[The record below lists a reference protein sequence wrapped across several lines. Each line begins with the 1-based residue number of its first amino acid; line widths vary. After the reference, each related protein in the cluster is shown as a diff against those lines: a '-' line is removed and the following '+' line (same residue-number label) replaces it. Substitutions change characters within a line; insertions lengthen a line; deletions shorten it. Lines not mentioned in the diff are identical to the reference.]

1 VLPHQGYLPDTE
13 EGLRVVSCAFFSKQ
27 EDISAH
33 IDRNPDDGANSKEG
47 LVDIQAD

>member
-1 VLPHQGYLPDTE
+1 VALAGPGAKEL
-13 EGLRVVSCAFFSKQ
+13 FFSKQ